1 MAVDSPSNTSAASR
15 LTALYQE
22 HAGSVFGFAMYL
34 TGRRE
39 DAEDVVQHTFIQAFR
54 ILEAGDELMYPRSW
68 LMRATKNQAL
78 NLIRDRHEFPTEN
91 IALEARP
98 ATDADRLEAEEL
110 AFVRATLWTL
120 PENQHHAF
128 VLRHWSGLSQNEIA
142 EVLATS
148 PAAVESLLTRARS
161 ALVEER
167 TAADG
172 QCRSVRTR
180 LVEAAELTAAQVTHV
195 GSCRKCRKAQNRLA
209 RAAGFAATFVLLP
222 RPHVA
227 HALASAIPGFTP
239 PAAGIAGL
247 GAAGAGTTA
256 APVGFA
262 STSSSVA
269 AAAKATIT
277 AKVIVAAITATA
289 AIAVVHPVREPITTA
304 IRDVVPGLSASPSPQ
319 VSDSA
324 TTGNGNGPP
333 AGHGTPN
340 AHANANANANG
351 STTAHG
357 QSAAHGKT
365 AARGKSAANASSG
378 GNSAAHSQGATHKQT
393 HPSSGTGTA
402 KANPHTTTASTTK
415 TTGNG
420 KALGKTTGGTTTA
433 TGGNGNGKAPA
444 DPPGKAK
451 GKP

>member
-1 MAVDSPSNTSAASR
+1 MSTPSA
-15 LTALYQE
+15 
-22 HAGSVFGFAMYL
+22 
-34 TGRRE
+34 
-39 DAEDVVQHTFIQAFR
+39 
-54 ILEAGDELMYPRSW
+54 
-68 LMRATKNQAL
+68 
-78 NLIRDRHEFPTEN
+78 N
-91 IALEARP
+91 IVLEARP
-98 ATDADRLEAEEL
+98 TTDTDRREAEEL

-167 TAADG
+167 TVIDG
-172 QCRSVRTR
+172 ECRSVRAR
-180 LVEAAELTAAQVTHV
+180 LVEAAELTAAQVSHV

-247 GAAGAGTTA
+247 GAAGASGTTA
-256 APVGFA
+256 APVGIV

-277 AKVIVAAITATA
+277 AKVVIAAITATA
-289 AIAVVHPVREPITTA
+289 AIAVVHPVGHPIATA
-304 IRDVVPGLSASPSPQ
+304 IRDVVPGISASHHPS
-319 VSDSA
+319 
-324 TTGNGNGPP
+324 TTDTAAKSGGSPKTRDGNGPP

-340 AHANANANANG
+340 AHANANAHG

-357 QSAAHGKT
+357 QDARGKT
-365 AARGKSAANASSG
+365 AVHGKSATHGNAG
-378 GNSAAHSQGATHKQT
+378 GNGAARSQGAAHKQT
-393 HPSSGTGTA
+393 HPSGAVSTGAAKGNPHITTTGTT
-402 KANPHTTTASTTK
+402 KA
-415 TTGNG
+415 
-420 KALGKTTGGTTTA
+420 
-433 TGGNGNGKAPA
+433 NGNGRSNGKTGGAARNTTTGKSKAPA
-444 DPPGKAK
+444 APPGKAK

>member
-1 MAVDSPSNTSAASR
+1 
-15 LTALYQE
+15 
-22 HAGSVFGFAMYL
+22 MYL

-54 ILEAGDELMYPRSW
+54 MLEAGDELMYPRSW
-68 LMRATKNQAL
+68 LMRATRNQAL
-78 NLIRDRHEFPTEN
+78 NLIRDRHEFPSEN
-91 IALEARP
+91 IVLEARP
-98 ATDADRLEAEEL
+98 TTGADRREAEEL

-167 TAADG
+167 TVTG
-172 QCRSVRTR
+172 GECRSVRTR
-180 LVEAAELTAAQVTHV
+180 LVEAAELTAAQVAHV
-195 GSCRKCRKAQNRLA
+195 GSCRKCRKAQIRLA

-227 HALASAIPGFTP
+227 HALASVIPGFTP

-247 GAAGAGTTA
+247 GAAGAGSTA
-256 APVGFA
+256 APAGIV

-277 AKVIVAAITATA
+277 AKVVVAAITATA
-289 AIAVVHPVREPITTA
+289 AIAVVHPVRAPITAA
-304 IRDVVPGLSASPSPQ
+304 IRDVVPGLSTANNPS
-319 VSDSA
+319 VSDSPSAPGSSAA
-324 TTGNGNGPP
+324 TGNGPP

-340 AHANANANANG
+340 AHANANAHG

-357 QSAAHGKT
+357 RSAAHGKPT
-365 AARGKSAANASSG
+365 AHGKSATHGNSG
-378 GNSAAHSQGATHKQT
+378 GNSAAHSQGAAHKQT
-393 HPSSGTGTA
+393 HPSGAGSTGAA
-402 KANPHTTTASTTK
+402 KGNPHTTANGTVKA
-415 TTGNG
+415 TGNG
-420 KALGKTTGGTTTA
+420 KANAKTGGAPKNTA
-433 TGGNGNGKAPA
+433 TDKSNAPA
-444 DPPGKAK
+444 TPPGRAK

>member
-54 ILEAGDELMYPRSW
+54 MLEAGDELMHPRSW

-78 NLIRDRHEFPTEN
+78 NLIRDRHEFPSEN
-91 IALEARP
+91 IVLEARST
-98 ATDADRLEAEEL
+98 TDADRREAEEL

-167 TAADG
+167 TVTDG
-172 QCRSVRTR
+172 ECRNVRTR
-180 LVEAAELTAAQVTHV
+180 LVEAAELTAVQVAHV

-227 HALASAIPGFTP
+227 HALASVIPGFTP

-247 GAAGAGTTA
+247 GAAGAGSTA
-256 APVGFA
+256 APAGIA

-277 AKVIVAAITATA
+277 AKV
-289 AIAVVHPVREPITTA
+289 
-304 IRDVVPGLSASPSPQ
+304 SSQPSPRPRR
-319 VSDSA
+319 SRSF
-324 TTGNGNGPP
+324 
-333 AGHGTPN
+333 TP
-340 AHANANANANG
+340 
-351 STTAHG
+351 
-357 QSAAHGKT
+357 
-365 AARGKSAANASSG
+365 
-378 GNSAAHSQGATHKQT
+378 
-393 HPSSGTGTA
+393 
-402 KANPHTTTASTTK
+402 
-415 TTGNG
+415 
-420 KALGKTTGGTTTA
+420 
-433 TGGNGNGKAPA
+433 
-444 DPPGKAK
+444 
-451 GKP
+451 

>member
-1 MAVDSPSNTSAASR
+1 
-15 LTALYQE
+15 
-22 HAGSVFGFAMYL
+22 MYL

-54 ILEAGDELMYPRSW
+54 MLEAGDELMYPRSW

-91 IALEARP
+91 IVLEARP
-98 ATDADRLEAEEL
+98 TTDADRREAEEL

-167 TAADG
+167 TVTG
-172 QCRSVRTR
+172 GECRSVRTR
-180 LVEAAELTAAQVTHV
+180 LVEAAELTAAQVAHV

-247 GAAGAGTTA
+247 GAAGAGSTA
-256 APVGFA
+256 APAGIV

-277 AKVIVAAITATA
+277 AKVVVAAITATA

-304 IRDVVPGLSASPSPQ
+304 IRDVVPGLSAAHNPSVSDSPSTPG
-319 VSDSA
+319 SSA
-324 TTGNGNGPP
+324 TTGNGDGPP

-340 AHANANANANG
+340 AHANANAHG

-365 AARGKSAANASSG
+365 AAHGKSAAHGNSG
-378 GNSAAHSQGATHKQT
+378 GNSAAHSQGATHKQA
-393 HPSSGTGTA
+393 HPSRARAAPASPRATPTQPQPEPQRRLETA
-402 KANPHTTTASTTK
+402 KRTAKPAGAAENTTT
-415 TTGNG
+415 G
-420 KALGKTTGGTTTA
+420 K
-433 TGGNGNGKAPA
+433 GKAPA
-444 DPPGKAK
+444 TPPGKAK